1 MFLIRERK
9 RERER
14 ESHHSLPSCIDQH
27 RVSKQ
32 KQEQKA
38 PATNLSAHVYSVP
51 ACHNTKNEIRQQNLP
66 KKISAFFTIG
76 TISRVT

>member
-1 MFLIRERK
+1 MLLIIFKIPIHIERE

-14 ESHHSLPSCIDQH
+14 ESHHSLPSCVDQH

-38 PATNLSAHVYSVP
+38 PATNLSAQVCSVP
-51 ACHNTKNEIRQQNLP
+51 ACHSTKNEIRLKNLP
-66 KKISAFFTIG
+66 KKILYS
-76 TISRVT
+76 SL